1 MTASELPEVTL
12 NEAAHRFELH
22 VDGHAAVEVFERFP
36 GGIAYLH
43 TIVPKALEGR
53 GVVFLPDSAVTRE
66 VKQKRLMR
74 ADDGNADW
82 EVEMEVRLYREHPS
96 AQRPGKPVVSRL
108 WDYLL
113 QRSKSSTTRTPTQNP
128 P

>member
-1 MTASELPEVTL
+1 MTASELPDVTL

-53 GVVFLPDSAVTRE
+53 GV
-66 VKQKRLMR
+66 
-74 ADDGNADW
+74 G
-82 EVEMEVRLYREHPS
+82 
-96 AQRPGKPVVSRL
+96 SRL
-108 WDYLL
+108 VGHILDYAV
-113 QRSKSSTTRTPTQNP
+113 QNQLKVRP
-128 P
+128 DCPFVKAYIDKHAEYQSISLAHGATL

>member
-53 GVVFLPDSAVTRE
+53 GIAAQLVTAALTWARAQQLQVNPVCSYVVAYIRRHPEWQDLLASA
-66 VKQKRLMR
+66 
-74 ADDGNADW
+74 
-82 EVEMEVRLYREHPS
+82 P
-96 AQRPGKPVVSRL
+96 
-108 WDYLL
+108 
-113 QRSKSSTTRTPTQNP
+113 
-128 P
+128 

>member
-1 MTASELPEVTL
+1 MTASELPDVTL

-53 GVVFLPDSAVTRE
+53 GF
-66 VKQKRLMR
+66 
-74 ADDGNADW
+74 G
-82 EVEMEVRLYREHPS
+82 
-96 AQRPGKPVVSRL
+96 SRL
-108 WDYLL
+108 VRHIFEYAV
-113 QRSKSSTTRTPTQNP
+113 QNQLKVRP
-128 P
+128 DCSFVKAYIDKHSEYQSISLAHGATL

>member
-1 MTASELPEVTL
+1 MTASELPEVIL

-53 GVVFLPDSAVTRE
+53 GF
-66 VKQKRLMR
+66 
-74 ADDGNADW
+74 G
-82 EVEMEVRLYREHPS
+82 
-96 AQRPGKPVVSRL
+96 SRL
-108 WDYLL
+108 VRHILDYAV
-113 QRSKSSTTRTPTQNP
+113 QNQLKVRP
-128 P
+128 DCPFVKAYIDKHSEYQSISLAHGATL

>member
-22 VDGHAAVEVFERFP
+22 VDGHTAVEVFERFP

-53 GVVFLPDSAVTRE
+53 GIAAQLVTAALTWARAQQLQVNPVCSYVVAYIRRHPEWQDLLASA
-66 VKQKRLMR
+66 
-74 ADDGNADW
+74 
-82 EVEMEVRLYREHPS
+82 P
-96 AQRPGKPVVSRL
+96 
-108 WDYLL
+108 
-113 QRSKSSTTRTPTQNP
+113 
-128 P
+128 

>member
-53 GVVFLPDSAVTRE
+53 GVGSKLVRHILDYAVQNQLKVCPDCPF
-66 VKQKRLMR
+66 VKAYIDKHSEYQSISL
-74 ADDGNADW
+74 AHGGT
-82 EVEMEVRLYREHPS
+82 L
-96 AQRPGKPVVSRL
+96 
-108 WDYLL
+108 
-113 QRSKSSTTRTPTQNP
+113 
-128 P
+128 

>member
-43 TIVPKALEGR
+43 TMVPKALEGR
-53 GVVFLPDSAVTRE
+53 GVGSKLVRHIFEYAVQNQLKVRPDCPF
-66 VKQKRLMR
+66 VKAYIDKHAEYQSISL
-74 ADDGNADW
+74 AHGAT
-82 EVEMEVRLYREHPS
+82 L
-96 AQRPGKPVVSRL
+96 
-108 WDYLL
+108 
-113 QRSKSSTTRTPTQNP
+113 
-128 P
+128 